1 VKNKFFIIFSILAT
15 FSSVLNAQNYAI
27 DFDGSNDHI
36 TTTIDADLQVMP
48 STTWSGWIKPN
59 GAAGWQV
66 IFGMED
72 GGWDR
77 FLIIENGGLNL
88 SMGHTNGRW
97 NTGVS
102 INTGAWQ
109 HVVAIYDNGAMRF
122 YFNGTEYT
130 TNQNEGNH
138 SSSGKFTIGGNQTH
152 SPHNYYGG
160 QIDEVAVWNEALSAN
175 EISALYNSGAGLDA
189 SSNSGDY
196 ISSSNLVGYFKMNE
210 GSGTTISDSSGNGAS
225 GTLNNMNASS
235 DWVEGGIS
243 VVNTDILITSSTVSE
258 NITIGTIVGNFSSS
272 GMAENVSL
280 TYSLNNSGNASD
292 DDNDSFTISGTTL
305 LTSTTLDYETKTSY
319 NIYINVNDGSS
330 NYAKAFTVS
339 VTNVNEAPTDISFE
353 APGVNVEY

>member
-1 VKNKFFIIFSILAT
+1 MTKIKFIILFTL
-15 FSSVLNAQNYAI
+15 SSVINSQNYAI

-36 TTTIDADLQVMP
+36 TTTIDADLQSMP

-102 INTGAWQ
+102 INPGSWQ
-109 HVVAIYDNGAMRF
+109 HVVAIYDNGSMRF

-138 SSSGKFTIGGNQTH
+138 SSSGMFTIGGNQSH
-152 SPHNYYGG
+152 SPHNYYRG

-175 EISALYNSGAGLDA
+175 EISALYNSGTGLDA

-196 ISSSNLVGYFKMNE
+196 TSSSNLVGR
-210 GSGTTISDSSGNGAS
+210 
-225 GTLNNMNASS
+225 LH
-235 DWVEGGIS
+235 
-243 VVNTDILITSSTVSE
+243 
-258 NITIGTIVGNFSSS
+258 
-272 GMAENVSL
+272 
-280 TYSLNNSGNASD
+280 
-292 DDNDSFTISGTTL
+292 
-305 LTSTTLDYETKTSY
+305 
-319 NIYINVNDGSS
+319 
-330 NYAKAFTVS
+330 YAT
-339 VTNVNEAPTDISFE
+339 
-353 APGVNVEY
+353 